1 MRPDLLRAAREAAG
15 FLPEEEGLAL
25 YQAGLE
31 GGRAG
36 PLLEIGGYCGK
47 SAIYLGAAAAER
59 GTVLWSV
66 DHHRGSDEHQPG
78 EEYHDPRLVDPET
91 GLIDTLPAFRRTI
104 GRAGL
109 EDVVIAVVG
118 SSRAVARA
126 WATPLGLVFVD
137 GGHSEEAAQGD
148 YEGWAP
154 HVVHGGLLVIH
165 DVFPDPADGGRAP
178 FHVYERALRSGA
190 FEEAAAPGTLRVLR
204 RVGDGI

>member
-1 MRPDLLRAAREAAG
+1 MGADLLREAREGAG

-78 EEYHDPRLVDPET
+78 EEYHDPRLLDPET
-91 GLIDTLPAFRRTI
+91 GRVDTLPTFRRTI
-104 GRAGL
+104 EDAGL
-109 EDVVIAVVG
+109 LDWVVTI
-118 SSRAVARA
+118 VAR
-126 WATPLGLVFVD
+126 
-137 GGHSEEAAQGD
+137 
-148 YEGWAP
+148 
-154 HVVHGGLLVIH
+154 
-165 DVFPDPADGGRAP
+165 
-178 FHVYERALRSGA
+178 
-190 FEEAAAPGTLRVLR
+190 
-204 RVGDGI
+204 